1 MKFKIKYA
9 DQIVGFLSIF
19 AIIVLVFIIFLIG
32 SNQKWFVPKHYFYTT
47 ISSASSVSEGKG
59 ITYKGFEIGKIK
71 SISLDNNDNVVV
83 NFYISDEYKSKITK
97 NSIIEISVAPFGL
110 GTSVIF
116 YPGNSTELMPDGIF
130 VPERSS
136 KEAKEL
142 ISQKKVFI
150 AEQSD
155 SITNIISSATSLLTE
170 LNTLLKQINL
180 ALEGNGDSQLSTTIS
195 NLNDI
200 LGNIAVITSDIDGLI
215 PRLLEDENAQ
225 GSLSEMLVKINN
237 TISDVNG
244 ITTSLNSD
252 MPGIAVMI
260 TQLQSLLTKT
270 QDVMEGLKNN
280 PLIKNGITVKPE
292 KENATPKL
300 REDNF

>member
-9 DQIVGFLSIF
+9 DQIVGTLSLF
-19 AIIVLVFIIFLIG
+19 AIAALIFIIFLIG

-47 ISSASSVSEGKG
+47 ISSAASISEGKG

-71 SISLDNNDNVVV
+71 NISLDQNDNVVV
-83 NFYISDEYKSKITK
+83 NFYISDEYKSKVRK
-97 NSIIEISVAPFGL
+97 DSIIEISVAPFGL

-116 YPGNSTELMPDGIF
+116 YPGNSTELMTDGVFI
-130 VPERSS
+130 PERSS

-142 ISQKKVFI
+142 IASKKVFI

-155 SITNIISSATSLLTE
+155 AITNIISSATSLLTE
-170 LNTLLKQINL
+170 INTLLKQVNL
-180 ALEGNGDSQLSTTIS
+180 ALEGNGDSQLTETFGD
-195 NLNDI
+195 LNKI
-200 LGNIAVITSDIDGLI
+200 LANIAEITSDADGLI
-215 PRLLEDENAQ
+215 PRLLEDENAA
-225 GSLSEMLVKINN
+225 GSISNMLIKLENTTSDINK
-237 TISDVNG
+237 

-252 MPGIAVMI
+252 MPNISVMI
-260 TQLQSLLTKT
+260 TQIQTLLKQA

-280 PLIKNGITVKPE
+280 PLIKNGISVKPE
-292 KENATPKL
+292 KESATPKL